1 MVKFHNADRSCQTS
15 INAARFGPVIM
26 SRLLLH
32 IEVARENRTNTR
44 KLILLLGLTLSVLPG
59 CAGFDRGQNSAAPKP
74 DLAVLERQAEA
85 AYAKGDW
92 SASEQPFIAL
102 TKASPQAVE
111 PWFKLGNI
119 YARTNRYALA
129 VRAYREVVV
138 RDAKHV
144 RAWHNMGV
152 IQLRQAA
159 QTFATLETYAQGDDP
174 LAVHGSQLRQAVEHL
189 LEAGPNPAA
198 P

>member
-1 MVKFHNADRSCQTS
+1 
-15 INAARFGPVIM
+15 M
-26 SRLLLH
+26 SRLLSH
-32 IEVARENRTNTR
+32 AEVVRPRPTPRALR
-44 KLILLLGLTLSVLPG
+44 LLLCASLLLPG
-59 CAGFDRGQNSAAPKP
+59 CAEFQRTPDAAATGGEPKV
-74 DLAVLERQAEA
+74 DLQGLEQQAEA

-92 SASEQPFIAL
+92 AASEQPFIAL

-159 QTFATLETYAQGDDP
+159 ETFAELATYAQGNDP
-174 LAVHGSQLRQAVEHL
+174 LAVHGMHLRQAVEQL
-189 LEAGPNPAA
+189 LDTRSESTA